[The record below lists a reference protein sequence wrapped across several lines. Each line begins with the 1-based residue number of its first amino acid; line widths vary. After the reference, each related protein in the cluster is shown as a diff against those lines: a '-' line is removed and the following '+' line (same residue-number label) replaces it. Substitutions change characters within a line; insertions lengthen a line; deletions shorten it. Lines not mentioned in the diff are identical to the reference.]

1 MRLTLKVVTESL
13 ANAAAHDA
21 TDFSEAH
28 FTSTRDLRRRRPTNL
43 GAAYANAL
51 TSACGHV
58 CRPPSAAPSP
68 TPTPA
73 PTQMPTGIAQPPIRT
88 PIVSPIPAPMATP
101 TAVSWSACPCVV
113 LLRTIAVSFHGRPLP
128 FGPTST
134 ITRLVACWQSRKSQG
149 THGMWTTRRG
159 TDCLVHRHR
168 RRKSPWMAMCWN
180 PSTGVLCRAATL
192 PDLAA
197 VVTHPPAD
205 RGRFAVVP
213 GEHTD
218 GGTWRGA
225 PIPPGQHRPATSPK

>member
-1 MRLTLKVVTESL
+1 MP
-13 ANAAAHDA
+13 
-21 TDFSEAH
+21 DFA
-28 FTSTRDLRRRRPTNL
+28 RI
-43 GAAYANAL
+43 
-51 TSACGHV
+51 SACGHV
-58 CRPPSAAPSP
+58 CRSPSAAPSA

-73 PTQMPTGIAQPPIRT
+73 PTEMPTGIAQPPIRT

-101 TAVSWSACPCVV
+101 TAVYCPGRCVV
-113 LLRTIAVSFHGRPLP
+113 LLRTIAVSFHSRRLPL
-128 FGPTST
+128 GPTST
-134 ITRLVACWQSRKSQG
+134 ITRPVACWQSRKSQG
-149 THGMWTTRRG
+149 TYGMWTTRRG
-159 TDCLVHRHR
+159 TGCLVHPHR
-168 RRKSPWMAMCWN
+168 RRKLHGWQICWN

-225 PIPPGQHRPATSPK
+225 SHPSRTAPPRHVS